1 MSKFRTLVLTAIAGL
16 ALMSTVS
23 LQAQT
28 NAIKVFAPVNV
39 NTSIQNGPS
48 SYGTN
53 TISIT
58 CSGSVTAKLSSTADG
73 SSNLL
78 EDNLLYLNNLTN
90 TGLTP
95 PDGGDNHING
105 GLNVCRGGDTNSL
118 GNSMATNCFQQAY
131 EDAAHGK
138 IGVNPDTLVS
148 TYGVAPIDVSSYLS
162 PGDGHSSQKLQFDLI
177 DYGGLLGTSTIYLV
191 TNCTQDGVVSGGTLT
206 GNPITP
212 SDQNS
217 LNQNLPFD
225 STDGQRVQFI
235 ADLTS
240 ANQSGTLTIPPGTIP
255 FVKDNFITQADYHSM
270 VAGTSLATSDCIPL
284 VGELDSNGQPACKF
298 FTITCINSSNNVA
311 SGNNCPQSTARNSI
325 FRSKYDSVQ
334 NVPGA
339 VEGLVHGTGYG
350 FLMGSDNWIAPSQN
364 CVFPSGLEF
373 GYLCPQNIETEFLGD
388 FSSGGGTKGLNS
400 TFIAVVNV
408 PLPVTTVTVT
418 PSTTYGWTNSLTPA
432 VTFVSNPAV
441 ASGNGFIAAPIASVT
456 YGVADAVR
464 DTALPVPGDST
475 LTNSSC
481 LTAPMGNATAFTPP
495 PVTLGRLEDGSH
507 SLHYFA
513 TDCAATE
520 ELVYKVQTGFDGNW
534 ASFKVQP
541 IKVDTQSP
549 TAAFSSP
556 QPPANNTLVLHQSPV
571 TVPFTCSDS
580 GSGLAVC
587 GTSSGQTLGIT
598 GLPIYSGAATVSA
611 NSLGTTNLAV
621 FAQDLAGNTTNTSTI
636 SYTVQYSNG
645 SCFGEAGHQILWP
658 INANGTSVF
667 KKGTIVIARFRV
679 CDAKG
684 ASIGTPGTIKS
695 ATVQTIGGSAPPHD
709 GDNDDDDGKAPFFW
723 DPLGRQ
729 WVHLAATGRLLA
741 NRTYVYTV
749 TLNDNSTIVFQ
760 FGLR

>member
-1 MSKFRTLVLTAIAGL
+1 MSNARTLVLAAIAVL
-16 ALMSTVS
+16 SMSTVS
-23 LQAQT
+23 LQAQN

-39 NTSIQNGPS
+39 NDSLPNNGAY

-58 CSGSVTAKLSSTADG
+58 CPSSVTAELSSTADG
-73 SSNLL
+73 ASNLL
-78 EDNLLYLNNLTN
+78 EDNLLYLKNVSFPS
-90 TGLTP
+90 LTP
-95 PDGGDNHING
+95 ADGGDHQING
-105 GLNVCRGGDTNSL
+105 GVNVCRGGDTNSP
-118 GNSMATNCFQQAY
+118 GNSTATNCFQLTY
-131 EDAAHGK
+131 ESAANGNL
-138 IGVNPDTLVS
+138 GVNPDTLVS
-148 TYGVAPIDVSSYLS
+148 TYGVAPIDLSSYLS
-162 PGDGHSSQKLQFDLI
+162 PGNNQKLQFDLI
-177 DYGGLLGTSTIYLV
+177 DYGGLLGTSTLYLV
-191 TNCTQDGVVSGGTLT
+191 TNCTQNGVVSGGTLT
-206 GNPITP
+206 GNPITT
-212 SDQNS
+212 SDTNS

-225 STDGQRVQFI
+225 SSNGQRVQFI
-235 ADLTS
+235 ADLTA
-240 ANQSGTLTIPPGTIP
+240 ANQSQTLTIPAGTIP
-255 FVKDNFITQADYHSM
+255 FVKDNFITQADYHTM

-284 VGELDSNGQPACKF
+284 VGELDTNGQPACKF

-325 FRSKYDSVQ
+325 FRSKYDSV
-334 NVPGA
+334 PGS
-339 VEGLVHGTGYG
+339 VEGLVQGTGYG
-350 FLMGSDNWIAPSQN
+350 FLMGSDNWISPSQN
-364 CVFPSGLEF
+364 CVFPSGSLEF

-400 TFIAVVNV
+400 TFIAAVNV

-418 PSTTYGWTNSLTPA
+418 PSTQYNWTNSSTPS

-456 YGVADAVR
+456 YGVVDPVP

-475 LTNSSC
+475 LTNNSPC
-481 LTAPMGNATAFTPP
+481 PTVPTPGATVFTPP
-495 PVTLGRLEDGSH
+495 PVSLGTLSDGSH

-520 ELVYKVQTGFDGNW
+520 ELVYKVLTGNDGNW

-541 IKVDTQSP
+541 INVDTQSP
-549 TAAFSSP
+549 TAAFNP
-556 QPPANNTLVLHQSPV
+556 QPPANNTLILHQSPV
-571 TVPFTCSDS
+571 NVPFKCTDS

-587 GTSSGQTLGIT
+587 GTSSGQTLGSPGVPSYT
-598 GLPIYSGAATVSA
+598 GAATVSA

-621 FAQDLAGNTTNTSTI
+621 FAQDLAGNTTNTSSI

-667 KKGTIVIARFRV
+667 KKGTIVLARFRV

-695 ATVQTIGGSAPPHD
+695 ATVQTLGGAGPKHD
-709 GDNDDDDGKAPFFW
+709 GDNDDDDGNAPFYW
-723 DPLGRQ
+723 DPLLRE
-729 WVHLAATGRLLA
+729 WEHLVGTGKLVA